1 VQHQQNGSG
10 YAELIPDPHVE
21 EAQAT
26 ACVVCWES
34 QPVVAF
40 VPCGH
45 VCVCELC
52 FVQHTKDTKNKTN
65 RKNCFICRAE
75 VTGHLCVFLP

>member
-1 VQHQQNGSG
+1 
-10 YAELIPDPHVE
+10 
-21 EAQAT
+21 
-26 ACVVCWES
+26 VVCWENPS
-34 QPVVAF
+34 VVAF

-52 FVQHTKDTKNKTN
+52 FVQHMTDWKNKAN

-75 VTGHLCVFLP
+75 VTGHLRVFFALT